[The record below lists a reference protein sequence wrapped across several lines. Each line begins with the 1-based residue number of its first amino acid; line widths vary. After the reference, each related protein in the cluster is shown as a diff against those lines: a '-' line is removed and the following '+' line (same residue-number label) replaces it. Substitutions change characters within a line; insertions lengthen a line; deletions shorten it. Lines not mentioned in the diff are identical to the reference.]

1 MSKRILIVFSVII
14 GMIGITGEE
23 VVTANQTQSESID
36 TSDKSELDE
45 LIEENNLI
53 ELDDILTTPAAKSER
68 KGDNIIL
75 EVLNENGGLEI
86 QAGDLKPRTEY
97 ILSFTYAKL
106 DGYLNSFGGHTD
118 GIWDNNTVTIDGKET
133 GTFTEMDSAFVTD
146 DEEDHVVTIKFT
158 TPKDKSP
165 ESSLFIQPNRGD
177 FDTVTIQIKDIYLIE
192 AELLETDKTEDD

>member
-1 MSKRILIVFSVII
+1 
-14 GMIGITGEE
+14 MIGITGEE